1 VIVKIAILITT
12 FGTTGI
18 EVTMQRL
25 AHGLR
30 RAGADIDVVVMSG
43 GQRST
48 EPPMNADIRIVD
60 LKAPRLWSSLP
71 ALVQYMRREQP
82 TVLIAAGTLANGF
95 AGLAKLLSRSTTPVI
110 LTEHGLTVLGLVAGG
125 SLRRKVLRAVLA
137 RGYGA
142 ADAVVGVSQGVAD
155 ELRKLP
161 YLSPRRIHFIY
172 NPVWSR
178 HLVDGSLQDP
188 HHPWLSEGST
198 IPVIV
203 SVGRLDRLK
212 GFDNLLRAF
221 AIVRQKQVTRLIIL
235 GEGEERS
242 ALQLLASELKVSDT
256 VDMPGFVDHPERFM
270 SRAAVFA
277 LSSRSEGLGVVLIE
291 ALACGIPVVSTD
303 CPTGPR
309 EILGDSAYGILVPV
323 DDPSALAAAILAKL
337 SDAGDRQSLR
347 ERAMEFS
354 EEAAVQKYLALI
366 DNIQSNA

>member
-1 VIVKIAILITT
+1 
-12 FGTTGI
+12 
-18 EVTMQRL
+18 M
-25 AHGLR
+25 
-30 RAGADIDVVVMSG
+30 
-43 GQRST
+43 
-48 EPPMNADIRIVD
+48 
-60 LKAPRLWSSLP
+60 
-71 ALVQYMRREQP
+71 
-82 TVLIAAGTLANGF
+82 
-95 AGLAKLLSRSTTPVI
+95 
-110 LTEHGLTVLGLVAGG
+110 
-125 SLRRKVLRAVLA
+125 
-137 RGYGA
+137 
-142 ADAVVGVSQGVAD
+142 
-155 ELRKLP
+155 
-161 YLSPRRIHFIY
+161 
-172 NPVWSR
+172 
-178 HLVDGSLQDP
+178 
-188 HHPWLSEGST
+188 
-198 IPVIV
+198 IV